1 MSLFYDPQD
10 DVGDVFVQLL
20 IEIYIALVRDVTHC
34 SAEPDNSVLLLI
46 STLHLE
52 LNLWKS
58 FSKLLNIHKLPW
70 SSQKD
75 PNQGFMLSPSS
86 NHDY

>member
-52 LNLWKS
+52 LNL
-58 FSKLLNIHKLPW
+58 
-70 SSQKD
+70 
-75 PNQGFMLSPSS
+75 
-86 NHDY
+86 